1 MRTYFEQH
9 TLFNVQKKKIG
20 KLNEALKHESNML
33 EKERY
38 EKDNE
43 VRKRISVLGPSFVLY
58 SSHLNFCFY

>member
-43 VRKRISVLGPSFVLY
+43 VRK
-58 SSHLNFCFY
+58 